1 MRLMFRPRGSP
12 NPIPI
17 SLTYARLCL
26 RAASTLCPF
35 HFVSHDSERVDL
47 PDSRRVFDLD
57 ATHRQIVDRQAVGPC
72 LGYLKV

>member
-1 MRLMFRPRGSP
+1 MSLPRGSP

-26 RAASTLCPF
+26 RAASTLCSS
-35 HFVSHDSERVDL
+35 HFVKHDSKRVDL

-57 ATHRQIVDRQAVGPC
+57 ATHRQIVDRQAVEP
-72 LGYLKV
+72 LTGYLKV